1 MSEADADA
9 GNAKEIAYWN
19 GTAGRNWTARQE
31 EWDSVVKDVTAAAI
45 ARAAVQPGERVVDI
59 GCGCG
64 GTTLELGKRVG
75 PQGRV
80 LGLDISTV
88 MLARAV
94 ERTLPGLPI
103 KFIEADATIYQFPRR
118 QFDLL
123 FSRFG
128 VMFFADPAR
137 SFTNMRT
144 ALRPGGRLAFACW
157 RPPKENPWMMVPL
170 NGTYL
175 HVPPLPKPG
184 PEDPGPYSFANT
196 ERVRRILGAAGFQAI
211 EFQPFDVDL
220 DLGVGRGLDSA
231 VGCAL
236 SIGATSRAIEG
247 QPQAVLD
254 KVAVAVRDVL
264 APYRR
269 GTKVPLAASVWLVSA
284 LSPA

>member
-1 MSEADADA
+1 MSEAALDP

-19 GTAGRNWTARQE
+19 GSAGRNWTALQE
-31 EWDSVVKDVTAAAI
+31 EWDAIASAIADATI
-45 ARAAVQPGERVVDI
+45 ARAAVKPGERIVDI

-64 GTTLELGKRVG
+64 GTTLALGQAVG
-75 PQGRV
+75 PKGRV

-88 MLARAV
+88 MLARA
-94 ERTLPGLPI
+94 RARITPGLPVE
-103 KFIEADATIYQFPRR
+103 FVAADATVYDFPRR

-137 SFTNMRT
+137 SFTNLRT
-144 ALRPGGRLAFACW
+144 ALRPGGRLVFACW
-157 RPPKENPWMMVPL
+157 RPPKENPWMMLPL

-175 HVPPLPKPG
+175 HVPPLPKPE
-184 PEDPGPYSFANT
+184 PEDPGPYSFADP
-196 ERVRRILGAAGFQAI
+196 ERVRRVLGVAGFQAI
-211 EFQPFDVDL
+211 EFKPFDLEL
-220 DLGVGRGLDSA
+220 DIAHGRGLDAA
-231 VGCAL
+231 VHHAM

-247 QPQAVLD
+247 QPQAVRD

-264 APYRR
+264 KPFQR
-269 GTKVPLAASVWLVSA
+269 GEKVPLAAAVWLVSA